1 MSLFLCHNIISKK
14 IVCLKKQ
21 ILIDFSNKWNK
32 LAKVDNMYVWV
43 LTRIN
48 FISKEQKLT
57 SINLYILKHQINK
70 PLTKKS
76 NQDKMN
82 S

>member
-14 IVCLKKQ
+14 IVCLKEQ
-21 ILIDFSNKWNK
+21 ILIDFSNKWNN

-48 FISKEQKLT
+48 FISKEQKLN

-70 PLTKKS
+70 LLTKKS
-76 NQDKMN
+76 IKDNMN
-82 S
+82 

>member
-1 MSLFLCHNIISKK
+1 MSLFLCHNIITKK
-14 IVCLKKQ
+14 IVCFKKQ
-21 ILIDFSNKWNK
+21 ILIDFSSKWNN
-32 LAKVDNMYVWV
+32 LVKVDNMYVWV

-48 FISKEQKLT
+48 FISKEQKLN

-76 NQDKMN
+76 NKDKMN

>member
-21 ILIDFSNKWNK
+21 ILIDFSNKWNN

-48 FISKEQKLT
+48 FISKEQKLN
-57 SINLYILKHQINK
+57 SINLYILKYQINK
-70 PLTKKS
+70 LLTKKS
-76 NQDKMN
+76 IKDNMN
-82 S
+82 